1 MSIATVPAE
10 QRVCLSHVPWSVYV
24 SLSDGSRTRHALM
37 SFDNGLLEIMSP
49 GVRHEEAKHLISR
62 MIETWAEV
70 REIDIRGVASATF
83 RREDVQQGFEGDE
96 AYYVA
101 NACKV
106 RGLEEIDLLI
116 HPAPDLV
123 IEIDISG
130 RSTRKFA
137 IYESLGVPEVW
148 IFDGQSVAVYVA
160 DSSRRLVEVTDSVGL
175 QGFPLHRIGSVIQQ
189 AHEQG
194 ETAAIREFRKSII
207 PSSAEQS

>member
-1 MSIATVPAE
+1 MSVTTALAE
-10 QRVCLSHVPWSVYV
+10 QRVCLSDVPWDVYV
-24 SLSDGSRTRHALM
+24 SLSDGSRMRRSIMAY
-37 SFDNGLLEIMSP
+37 DRGVLEIMSP

-101 NACKV
+101 NAQQV

-123 IEIDISG
+123 IEIDITGHSM
-130 RSTRKFA
+130 RKFA

-148 IFDGQSVAVYVA
+148 IFDGQSVTVYLA
-160 DSSRRLVEVTDSVGL
+160 DSSGRMALATTSASLE
-175 QGFPLHRIGSVIQQ
+175 GFPLSEIRVVIEK
-189 AHEQG
+189 AHDLG
-194 ETAAIREFRKSII
+194 ETLAIRDFRRSIT
-207 PSSAEQS
+207 SSTTE

>member
-1 MSIATVPAE
+1 MSVTAALAE
-10 QRVCLSHVPWSVYV
+10 QRVCLSDVSWNVYV
-24 SLSDGSRTRHALM
+24 SLSDGSRVRRSIMAY
-37 SFDNGLLEIMSP
+37 DRGVLEIMSP

-101 NACKV
+101 NAQQV

-123 IEIDISG
+123 IEIDITGHSM
-130 RSTRKFA
+130 RKFA
-137 IYESLGVPEVW
+137 IYESLGVSEVW
-148 IFDGQSVAVYVA
+148 IFDGQSATVYIA
-160 DSSRRLVEVTDSVGL
+160 DSSGRLAIATDSVSL
-175 QGFPLHRIGSVIQQ
+175 QGFPLLTIGTVIQT
-189 AHEQG
+189 AHEHG
-194 ETAAIREFRKSII
+194 ETTAIRDFRRSII
-207 PSSAEQS
+207 PSTTEQS

>member
-1 MSIATVPAE
+1 MSTTTLAE
-10 QRVCLSHVPWSVYV
+10 QRVCLSDVSWSVYV
-24 SLSDGSRTRHALM
+24 SLSDASRSRRSLM
-37 SFDNGLLEIMSP
+37 SYDRGVLEIMSP

-101 NACKV
+101 NAQQV

-123 IEIDISG
+123 IEIDITG
-130 RSTRKFA
+130 RSMRKFM

-148 IFDGQSVAVYVA
+148 IFDGQSVSVFAA
-160 DSSRRLVEVTDSVGL
+160 NSHRRLVVVADSVGL
-175 QGFPLHRIGSVIQQ
+175 RGFPIQCITAVIQA
-189 AHEQG
+189 AHDQG
-194 ETAAIREFRKSII
+194 ETAAIREFRNSIL
-207 PSSAEQS
+207 PSTAQ